1 MRGVD
6 AEGAVH
12 RLTTAAGSK
21 QSFGQGRLKRPNFDS
36 SLDVFVSCLQRKG
49 QTLEQI
55 CFLINCTTTDV
66 HASVESQ
73 LGCNEQNS
81 LLFKITIHRIALS
94 QATLRC
100 LKMYECRPEKISLSL
115 SRRPQTALD
124 ECWRIFSEDS

>member
-1 MRGVD
+1 MQGVD

-21 QSFGQGRLKRPNFDS
+21 QSFAQGRLKRPHFDS

-55 CFLINCTTTDV
+55 CFLMNCTTTDV
-66 HASVESQ
+66 DASGESQ

-81 LLFKITIHRIALS
+81 PLFKIMIQRISPFTGNFTLS
-94 QATLRC
+94 
-100 LKMYECRPEKISLSL
+100 
-115 SRRPQTALD
+115 
-124 ECWRIFSEDS
+124 

>member
-55 CFLINCTTTDV
+55 CF
-66 HASVESQ
+66 
-73 LGCNEQNS
+73 
-81 LLFKITIHRIALS
+81 FLS
-94 QATLRC
+94 PVKTS
-100 LKMYECRPEKISLSL
+100 EE
-115 SRRPQTALD
+115 SRREKNSSRKFQIELT
-124 ECWRIFSEDS
+124 